1 MSKTSDSN
9 PNLISVSEIKPAR
22 AQSQA
27 VEAVRRQLKEAK
39 GPKFWRTLEELSGKE
54 EAAFGE
60 LLEREFPR
68 QHSEWIDPVSR
79 RSFLKLA
86 GASMAMAGLAG
97 CTRQPLE
104 QILPYVRQ
112 PEELIPGKPI
122 FYATAMPFAGYALP
136 LLVETHEFRPTKVEG
151 NPQHVCSLGA
161 TDLFAQASIL
171 NLYDPDR
178 STVLTEKGEPRPWG
192 EFLGRMRGRVE
203 YHKANGGAGL
213 RFLSG
218 SVSSP
223 TLGSQMKAI
232 QQIFP
237 QSRWHRW
244 DPVHRDGA
252 RAGSQLALGG
262 YYDPQY
268 KFDVADRVVSLDA
281 DFLSGAWFPGF
292 VRYARDFMS
301 RRKLAGTEMSRFYM
315 VESSPTTTGAKA
327 DHKLAVKQ
335 SEVEKIAR
343 ALAAKVGAMPALI
356 QIEKP
361 KRGIV
366 LDGERDLLRRMAERS
381 EELARLT
388 AEQQKWVDVVAAD
401 LAQNRGKSLVVG
413 GEFQSATVNAL
424 AHAINAALGNVG
436 KTVTYTDPVE
446 IDPVEHTQS
455 IHDLAD
461 DINAGKVETLIILG
475 GNPAYDAP
483 ADLKLQDAL
492 NRLLTNPDKKTP
504 DPVTVH
510 LANFHNETTDY
521 AHWHVN
527 EAHYLESWG
536 DARAHDG
543 TASIIQPMILPLYD
557 GKTAHEILAIFTDQP
572 GMSGYDMLQ
581 AYWRSQH
588 TGDDFDKWWRRSL
601 HDGYISGS
609 AFPAKAVTA
618 RLGALPESPAVN
630 VPGGGGEAV
639 EVMFRPDPTIYDGS
653 FLNNSWLQE
662 TPKPLSRTTW
672 DNVAMISPAM
682 AERMGLP
689 MLGQYSGDHQSDE
702 QRVIEINLEGR
713 SVEAPYWPQP
723 GHPDHAVTL
732 FLGYGPQKSGRVGTD
747 EKTGAGRGYNA
758 YKARTLTAQYT
769 GAGTL
774 KSTVTEI
781 EGKNGE
787 KKAVEHIKYHS
798 IAVTQGHFKMEER
811 APVRVAT
818 WEDYKKNPKFAHENP
833 DEEPQDKSTSDE
845 ESLYPDFR
853 RSDKGFYQN
862 YAWGMAIDLNSCV
875 GCQACAVACQSENNI
890 SVVGKEQVQRG
901 REMQWIRIDAYYEGN
916 DAANPS
922 VYFQPVPCMQCENA
936 PCEPVCPVAATTHS
950 TEGLNDMVYN
960 RCVGTRYCSNNCPY
974 KVRRFNFLL
983 FADFET
989 PSLKMMRNPDVSV
1002 RSRGVMEKCTYCVQ
1016 RINAARI
1023 ASEKEERSIRDGD
1036 ILTACQQVCP
1046 AGAITFGDIND
1057 PNSRVSKL
1065 KADSRNY
1072 QLLAELNTR
1081 PRTTYIA
1088 AVRNPNPELPENP

>member
-1 MSKTSDSN
+1 MSKTSDSH
-9 PNLISVSEIKPAR
+9 PDLISASEIKPAR
-22 AQSQA
+22 APAEA
-27 VEAVRRQLKEAK
+27 VEAVRKQLQESK
-39 GPKFWRTLEELSGKE
+39 GPRFWRTLEEVSCRE
-54 EAAFGE
+54 EAAFSE

-79 RSFLKLA
+79 RGFLKLA
-86 GASMAMAGLAG
+86 GASLAMAGLAG
-97 CTRQPLE
+97 CTKQPLE

-151 NPQHVCSLGA
+151 NPQHACSLGA

-178 STVLTEKGEPRPWG
+178 STVLTYKGEPRPWG
-192 EFLGRMRGRVE
+192 EFVGAMRGRVE

-218 SVSSP
+218 SVTSP

-237 QSRWHRW
+237 QSKWHRW

-252 RAGSQLALGG
+252 RAGAKLALGG
-262 YYDPQY
+262 YYDAQY
-268 KFDVADRVVSLDA
+268 KFDAAEVVVSLDA

-301 RRKLAGTEMSRFYM
+301 RRKLAGADKEMSRFYM

-327 DHKLAVKQ
+327 DHRLSVRQ
-335 SEVEKIAR
+335 SDVENIAR
-343 ALAAKVGAMPALI
+343 ALAAKVGVSGAGNVALD
-356 QIEKP
+356 P
-361 KRGIV
+361 DR
-366 LDGERDLLRRMAERS
+366 
-381 EELARLT
+381 
-388 AEQQKWVDVVAAD
+388 QKWVNAAAAD
-401 LAQNRGKSLVVG
+401 LIQHRGKSLVVG
-413 GEFQSATVNAL
+413 GEFQSANINAL
-424 AHAINAALGNVG
+424 AHAMNATLGSAG
-436 KTVTYTDPVE
+436 QTVTYTDPVE
-446 IDPVEHTQS
+446 IDPVEHAQS
-455 IHDLAD
+455 IRELAD
-461 DINAGKVETLIILG
+461 DIKAGKVETLIILG

-483 ADLKLQDAL
+483 ADLNFPEAL
-492 NRLLTNPDKKTP
+492 NRLLANPDGKTAP
-504 DPVTVH
+504 PVTVH
-510 LANFHNETTDY
+510 LSNFQNETTDY

-527 EAHYLESWG
+527 EAHYLESWS

-543 TASIIQPMILPLYD
+543 TASIIQPMMLPLYD

-572 GMSGYDMLQ
+572 GTSGYDLLQ

-588 TGDDFDKWWRRSL
+588 TADDFDKWWRRSL

-609 AFPAKAVTA
+609 AFPARAVTA
-618 RLGALPESPAVN
+618 RLGNLPEQGVVHMAAA
-630 VPGGGGEAV
+630 GGQEVV

-662 TPKPLSRTTW
+662 TPKPLSRTAW

-689 MLGQYSGDHQSDE
+689 LLGQYKGDHQSDD
-702 QRVIEINLEGR
+702 QRLIEIDCQGR
-713 SVEAPYWPQP
+713 KVKAPYWPQP
-723 GHPDHAVTL
+723 GHPDKTVTL
-732 FLGYGPQKSGRVGTD
+732 FLGYGPRKSGRVGTD
-747 EKTGAGRGYNA
+747 DKGKTRGYNA
-758 YKARTLTAQYT
+758 YSVRSSSAPYLALGGLTATNEY
-769 GAGTL
+769 
-774 KSTVTEI
+774 S
-781 EGKNGE
+781 
-787 KKAVEHIKYHS
+787 S
-798 IAVTQGHFKMEER
+798 IAVTQGHFSMDSREPLK
-811 APVRVAT
+811 VAT
-818 WEDYKKNPKFAHENP
+818 LEEYRKNATFAHENP
-833 DEEPQDKSTSDE
+833 DEEPKDKSITDE

-901 REMQWIRIDAYYEGN
+901 REMQWIRIDAYYEG
-916 DAANPS
+916 DVANPN

-936 PCEPVCPVAATTHS
+936 PCEPVCPVGATTHS

-983 FADFET
+983 FSSAPNTDWDT

-1023 ASEKEERSIRDGD
+1023 AAEKEERSIRDGD

-1057 PNSRVSKL
+1057 PNSRLSRL
-1065 KADSRNY
+1065 RADSRNY

-1088 AVRNPNPELPENP
+1088 AVRNPNLELAEKA